1 MSVPIIIAIAVIFLL
16 CATVGWFVG
25 IKMYSKNSGKSKD
38 LKCNGEKTDEKN

>member
-1 MSVPIIIAIAVIFLL
+1 MSVPTIIAIAVIFLL

-25 IKMYSKNSGKSKD
+25 VKMYTKNSDKNKD